1 MVIFEY
7 IKDKTALI
15 NAFPTIIFIRLK
27 ENYTNDWLFI
37 I

>member
-15 NAFPTIIFIRLK
+15 NAFPTIIFIESVF
-27 ENYTNDWLFI
+27 ENP
-37 I
+37 